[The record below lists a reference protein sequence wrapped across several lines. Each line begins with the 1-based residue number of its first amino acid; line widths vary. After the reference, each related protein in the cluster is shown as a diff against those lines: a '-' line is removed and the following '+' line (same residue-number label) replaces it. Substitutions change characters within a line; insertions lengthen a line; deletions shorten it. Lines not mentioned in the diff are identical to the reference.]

1 MHGKDSVANALKT
14 QLEAAGKKVVI
25 MHFADYLK
33 FGCKEYLHWNG
44 QKDAFG
50 RSLLQQAGTEGIRH
64 VRPEFWV
71 DTVAVWIDGAL
82 HKKYDVFIIPDAR
95 FPNEID
101 HLIDYDFSIDA
112 YVMSVRVTRLDFES
126 PLSEEQQ
133 QHASE
138 VSLDN
143 FEFDY
148 YINCGSGVGKLEK
161 ATESLT
167 ERVLM
172 YLSTST

>member
-1 MHGKDSVANALKT
+1 MHGKDTVANMLKD
-14 QLEAAGKKVVI
+14 QLELFGQKVVI

-50 RSLLQQAGTEGIRH
+50 RSLLQQAGTEGIRY
-64 VRPEFWV
+64 VRPDFWV
-71 DTVAVWIDGAL
+71 DNIAVWIDGAL

-101 HLIDYDFSIDA
+101 YLNSYDFSIDA
-112 YVMSVRVTRLDFES
+112 HVFSVRVTRLNFES

-143 FEFDY
+143 FQFDY
-148 YINCGSGVGKLEK
+148 YMNCESGLDKLQI
-161 ATESLT
+161 ATLSLA
-167 ERVLM
+167 EMALQF
-172 YLSTST
+172 LGASK